1 MVLQS
6 EEVTYAQLTLPRGR
20 GKGRGYSAMVR
31 QQPADWRGPAPPA
44 ARHSLLGGLLSP
56 TAASSSATPTLAAA
70 ARTNACF
77 AGPLADTAEEE
88 EAGVTMPLVGS
99 ETRAARAGS
108 DSDRDTVRA
117 ARALDSDRD
126 TVRAARARSSV
137 VLHSPVTG
145 PGPGSARES
154 KV

>member
-1 MVLQS
+1 MLQS

-31 QQPADWRGPAPPA
+31 QHPADWRGPAPPA

-56 TAASSSATPTLAAA
+56 TTAASSSSATPTLAAA

-99 ETRAARAGS
+99 ETRAARAAS
-108 DSDRDTVRA
+108 DSNRDTI
-117 ARALDSDRD
+117 
-126 TVRAARARSSV
+126 RAARARSSV

>member
-1 MVLQS
+1 MLQS

-56 TAASSSATPTLAAA
+56 TTAASSSSATPTLAAS

-99 ETRAARAGS
+99 ETRAARAAS
-108 DSDRDTVRA
+108 DSDRDTI
-117 ARALDSDRD
+117 
-126 TVRAARARSSV
+126 RAARARSSV

-145 PGPGSARES
+145 PGPGSTRES

>member
-1 MVLQS
+1 MLQS

-117 ARALDSDRD
+117 ARA
-126 TVRAARARSSV
+126 RSSV
-137 VLHSPVTG
+137 VLHSPATG